1 MHSSLIAQESDFF
14 RKACEGEWKEA
25 ENRLAELH
33 DDEPWMIGRML
44 QYFYY
49 KQYDYE
55 HHGTKGKRSNDT
67 ATITLEKLMSVG
79 RRDAHY
85 DEEKGLDGKYS
96 MPDVDLHM
104 YIVAD
109 KYGARNLKS
118 KILMNFQNQGKIPAA
133 ELMSM
138 CDEVLKGVISRD
150 YELKRA
156 IAGKVARCYRDTI
169 VGGVQGSKESVRV
182 LDEWLLS
189 DPQICLL
196 AMEQMNPPSF

>member
-1 MHSSLIAQESDFF
+1 M
-14 RKACEGEWKEA
+14 
-25 ENRLAELH
+25 AELH
-33 DDEPWMIGRML
+33 DDEPWMVGRML

-55 HHGTKGKRSNDT
+55 HHGGGNPSKSGGGKRGSSSVDVVGSGGSG
-67 ATITLEKLMSVG
+67 AVVTLEKLMSVG
-79 RRDAHY
+79 RSRDANW
-85 DEEKGLDGKYS
+85 DEEKAGDAKYS
-96 MPDVDLHM
+96 PPDVDLHM

-118 KILMNFQNQGKIPAA
+118 KILMNFIGQGKIVAA
-133 ELMSM
+133 ELMGM

-156 IAGKVARCYRDTI
+156 VAGKVARCYRDTI
-169 VGGVQGSKESVRV
+169 VQGSKDSVRL
-182 LDEWLLS
+182 LDEWLLA

-196 AMEQMNPPSF
+196 AMEQMNPPTF